1 MKRRQ
6 SKENY
11 KTQNT
16 AVVSIKWPNSR
27 KLFSSNSMSPDS
39 KSDSS
44 AGVLSSSMH
53 NTMYNSPK
61 NKKKKQDAK
70 SSKSQL
76 HSSQSIV
83 YHSMGN
89 ILEISEEYQEFLKRK
104 FSKLVSNRNTGKKN
118 DNRNSL
124 KMFNKYI
131 EG

>member
-44 AGVLSSSMH
+44 AGVLSSRMH

-61 NKKKKQDAK
+61 KKKQDTK
-70 SSKSQL
+70 LSKSQL

-104 FSKLVSNRNTGKKN
+104 FSKLVSNRNSGKKN